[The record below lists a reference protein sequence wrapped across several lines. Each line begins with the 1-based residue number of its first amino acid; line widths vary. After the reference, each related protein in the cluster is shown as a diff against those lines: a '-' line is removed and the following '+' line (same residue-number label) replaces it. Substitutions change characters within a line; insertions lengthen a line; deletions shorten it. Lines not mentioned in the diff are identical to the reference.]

1 MATEPPILHFDEYA
15 LDRVNRRLLRGGEEV
30 EIGSRYFDAL
40 AMLVEARGDLI
51 TKQRF
56 MDEVWRGIPVT
67 DEALTQCIRT
77 LRRAL
82 HDDAAAPRF
91 IATVP
96 KHGYRFV
103 GTLGDYT
110 EGLPAPTAGLGT
122 GGRIAAAATI
132 GGALAGAGGGLLYA
146 LLLSAGGAASSGVML
161 TIISLCLAVGVLGG
175 AGVGI
180 GMGLACALTG
190 MRPVILVAGG
200 ALGGLVIGAIGRVV
214 GLDLFNVLA
223 GVGIGPVTG
232 LLEGTAIGAQSG
244 AACALALRF
253 AGWRGGLF
261 AGLLGA
267 GGGMLIA
274 VAGGRLMAGSLALLD
289 QTVAEQR
296 LQMDVL
302 GRGLGEEA
310 FGPATLLATSALESA
325 IFVTVVALAV
335 RRA

>member
-1 MATEPPILHFDEYA
+1 MPSDPAILHFDRFA
-15 LDRVNRRLLRGGEEV
+15 LDRTNRRLLRGEQEV

-40 AMLVEARGDLI
+40 AMLVEARGDLV

-82 HDDAAAPRF
+82 DDDAASPRY

-103 GTLGDYT
+103 GTLGDQS
-110 EGLPAPTAGLGT
+110 EKAPAGVVSLGH

-132 GGALAGAGGGLLYA
+132 GGALAGLGGGLLYA
-146 LLLSAGGAASSGVML
+146 MLLSAGSTDASGLVL
-161 TIISLCLAVGVLGG
+161 TVLALCVAVGVLGG

-180 GMGLACALTG
+180 GMGLATALGG
-190 MRPVILVAGG
+190 MRPVMLVAGG
-200 ALGGLVIGAIGRVV
+200 AFGGLVIGAVGRLV

-232 LLEGTAIGAQSG
+232 LLEG
-244 AACALALRF
+244 AAVGALAGGGCAVAVRLR
-253 AGWRGGLF
+253 GWCGSAL
-261 AGLLGA
+261 AAMLGA
-267 GGGMLIA
+267 GGGAFVAL
-274 VAGGRLMAGSLALLD
+274 AGGRLMAGSLALLD
-289 QTVAEQR
+289 ATVADSR
-296 LQMDVL
+296 LQVGTM
-302 GRGLGEEA
+302 GRWLGEDR
-310 FGPATLLATSALESA
+310 FGPATLLASSALEAA
-325 IFVTVVALAV
+325 IFVALVALAV